1 MGQTAISLSS
11 GTGNYPSVPHTLPP
25 YGSPREGLA
34 SLSTLLAVPPPSS
47 NCVTLIWMPNNY
59 HPDEVIHRSE
69 KNSPRGNLTATDLH
83 CAFVGRMCRNAN
95 GCLAVDGCVLVGW
108 FSTGG
113 SWSRMGRRSVLLG
126 SLTIGGNDY
135 ATPYVYVIGLEWV
148 WIENKI
154 LNFLEIRN
162 DLQTE
167 TTSHWHSY
175 DLFTPRWNLTKTKIW
190 CDKHFNRNEWICSDR
205 HKHLHDVRP
214 NFLFHHIAKKTAQ
227 PVGCVLLVTCQE
239 HLCWCEQAFR
249 NQALQSQVIWLRK
262 ISIRIKFYIHK
273 NKHLFMGL

>member
-25 YGSPREGLA
+25 CGSPREGLDF
-34 SLSTLLAVPPPSS
+34 LSTLLAVPPPSS

-59 HPDEVIHRSE
+59 HPDEVIHRSD
-69 KNSPRGNLTATDLH
+69 KKSPRGNLTATDLH

-95 GCLAVDGCVLVGW
+95 GCLVVDGCVLVGW

-154 LNFLEIRN
+154 LNFLEIRMTYKQK
-162 DLQTE
+162 LQAIDTVM
-167 TTSHWHSY
+167 TCSHQ
-175 DLFTPRWNLTKTKIW
+175 DEIW
-190 CDKHFNRNEWICSDR
+190 QRQKFG
-205 HKHLHDVRP
+205 V
-214 NFLFHHIAKKTAQ
+214 
-227 PVGCVLLVTCQE
+227 
-239 HLCWCEQAFR
+239 
-249 NQALQSQVIWLRK
+249 
-262 ISIRIKFYIHK
+262 ISILIGMKASVQTNTNTCMTSDLISFSITLWRKLP
-273 NKHLFMGL
+273 NQ